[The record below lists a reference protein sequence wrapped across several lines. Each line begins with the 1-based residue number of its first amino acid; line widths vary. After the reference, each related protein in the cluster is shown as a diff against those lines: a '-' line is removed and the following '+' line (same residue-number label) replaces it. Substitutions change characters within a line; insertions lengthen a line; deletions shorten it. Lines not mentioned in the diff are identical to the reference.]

1 MPDTSL
7 ELLIRRSEL
16 GSLRERDIDLLL
28 CMELHAK
35 AELTAFFGGLLGLR
49 AEDFAGAWISVSEAA
64 GENDLVISF
73 QTQNGLR
80 LLLLENKIAASFT
93 PDQPE
98 RYALRAR
105 AWRNE
110 AGVDSVH
117 TLIAAPADYLK
128 ACNSSIFDFQ
138 VSYEELWQVLAA
150 ALDKRSAF
158 LADRLRDGIRNKQNG
173 WQLVPHDGATRTW
186 ALIHQV
192 SQEHTPLLR
201 MPPPVEKP
209 GGSGWVYFR
218 DAEGMER
225 YRKEINIVFKAGH
238 GFADLQFRSTL
249 AAALSAAVAN
259 NLEPGMKVVQAK
271 KSAAIRIAIAKLDFQ
286 SGDNDPQGVQE
297 GLLAC
302 ERLRRFFIAHEE
314 RLTNLG

>member
-1 MPDTSL
+1 MPDTNL

-35 AELTAFFGGLLGLR
+35 TELTAFFGGLLGLR
-49 AEDFAGAWISVSEAA
+49 TENFTSAWISVSEAA

-93 PDQPE
+93 QDQPE

-105 AWRNE
+105 AWRNKT
-110 AGVDSVH
+110 GVDSVN
-117 TLIAAPADYLK
+117 TIIAAPADYLK

-138 VSYEELWQVLAA
+138 VSYEELCQVLAA
-150 ALDKRSAF
+150 AQDKRSAF
-158 LADRLRDGIRNKQNG
+158 LADRLRDGIRKKQNG
-173 WQLVPHDGATRTW
+173 WQSVPHDGATRTW
-186 ALIHQV
+186 ALIHQMC
-192 SQEHTPLLR
+192 QEHTPLLR
-201 MPPPVEKP
+201 MPPPAPVP
-209 GGSGWVYFR
+209 GGSDWVYFK

-225 YRKEINIVFKAGH
+225 YRKEIYIVFKAGH
-238 GFADLQFRSTL
+238 GFADLQFCSTM
-249 AAALSAAVAN
+249 AVALSAAVAGH
-259 NLEPGMKVVQAK
+259 LEPGMNVVQTG
-271 KSAAIRIAIAKLDFQ
+271 KSAAIRIAAAKLDFQ
-286 SGDNDPQGVQE
+286 SGDNDPQDVQT

-302 ERLRRFFIAHEE
+302 ERLRGFFIAHEE